1 MSGRPVIAFG
11 VLVAVLAAGGLGLAG
26 YSFAPA
32 RAKWTVPGDDPKE
45 IAAGAVLYQANC
57 AACHGAHLEG
67 QPNWH
72 EPGPD
77 GLLPAPPH
85 DETGHTWQHS
95 DAELVELVS
104 HSVASFAP
112 AGYKTAMP
120 AFEGKLTPAEIHA
133 TIAYIKSTWSPGIR
147 AYQAAQNP
155 GGPSLAE
162 LPGDWRF
169 PPTCDYHFPTKVRA
183 ADERAP

>member
-1 MSGRPVIAFG
+1 MSRGATIALG
-11 VLVAVLAAGGLGLAG
+11 AAVAVLAAGGAVLAG
-26 YSFAPA
+26 YAFAPA
-32 RAKWTVPGDDPKE
+32 RPKWTVPGDDPRE

-57 AACHGAHLEG
+57 ASCHGVHLEG
-67 QPNWH
+67 QAGWH

-85 DETGHTWQHS
+85 DATGHTWQHS
-95 DAELVELVS
+95 DAELTELVA
-104 HSVASFAP
+104 HSVARFAP

-120 AFEGKLTPAEIHA
+120 TFEGKLTPSEIHA
-133 TIAYIKSTWSPGIR
+133 TLAYIKSTWSPGIR

-169 PPTCDYHFPTKVRA
+169 PPTCGYHFPTKVPA
-183 ADERAP
+183 ADRKS

>member
-1 MSGRPVIAFG
+1 MSRRPVIA
-11 VLVAVLAAGGLGLAG
+11 LAAGIAVLGATGLVLAG
-26 YSFAPA
+26 FAFAPA
-32 RAKWTVPGDDPKE
+32 RPKWVVPGDDPQE
-45 IAAGAVLYQANC
+45 IAAGAKLYQANC
-57 AACHGAHLEG
+57 ASCHGLHLEG
-67 QPNWH
+67 QPDWQ

-85 DETGHTWQHS
+85 DATGHTWQHS
-95 DAELVELVS
+95 DAELTELVT

-120 AFEGKLTPAEIHA
+120 AFEGRLTPAQIHA
-133 TIAYIKSTWSPGIR
+133 TIAYIKSTWAPGIR

-169 PPTCDYHFPTKVRA
+169 PPTCGYHFPAKVPA
-183 ADERAP
+183 ADQKG

>member
-1 MSGRPVIAFG
+1 VSRRPVILLG
-11 VLVAVLAAGGLGLAG
+11 VAVVALAATGLVLAG
-26 YSFAPA
+26 FVLAPA
-32 RAKWTVPGDDPKE
+32 RARWSVPGDDPKE

-57 AACHGAHLEG
+57 AACHGARLQG

-95 DAELVELVS
+95 DAELTELVA

-112 AGYKTAMP
+112 AGYRTAMP
-120 AFEGKLTPAEIHA
+120 AFADKLSPSEIHA

-162 LPGDWRF
+162 LPGDWQF
-169 PPTCDYHFPTKVRA
+169 PPTCGYHFPTNVPA
-183 ADERAP
+183 ADRKS